1 MFKSVLHIIGLA
13 LIMAS
18 CSHSAQ
24 SPSRPD
30 NRDIKKDSVFQAL
43 SAMMLGEVDTE
54 EVISVI
60 DSAETAGVIDN
71 LHAQLIRAKAYGRRE
86 SGSLQARSICEDLLK
101 TPHLSPENEADI
113 LEYLCYLCRI
123 RTDDLGEVEYGLRF
137 VDVCESLGDPM
148 RAVPVQADM
157 GSSLVRIG
165 REEDGLLKIKDANR
179 KLDGEKGFFYLDAG
193 IKTRKSLIRTY
204 IDLKRYLDIVPAAQ
218 EIISRLEVYAA
229 NPEAYADDSPNLP
242 GDHNRPGYVDFYTA
256 QALAFITY
264 AYAAE
269 GMKKEAK
276 VYKARFEKTRYSKT
290 FGGRKM
296 ISGSWALLGEYDR
309 VLSFY
314 DELEPRWGT
323 DTLTRDYAVML
334 ENRALAAKGKGRLKE
349 ALDYMQRYSSLT
361 DKLNDSRNKAM
372 IQDYVAKYQ
381 YQEQKMALEREMVQ
395 ARRSRSIAL
404 GASAG
409 ALVCLILL
417 GIILQYVI
425 LVRRKNKALVS
436 QISENVLLQ
445 REKEDA
451 SALNGNPELSSLS
464 DAQLF
469 EYLRY
474 EIVTNRLYSDSRLD
488 RQYLMDRYHLSKERI
503 GSAFSHGS
511 PYQSLAAF
519 LNVVR
524 LKNAAKMLSSSPEM
538 SISDVASACGFSS
551 GSLFARNFKQY
562 FALTPTEFRQNP
574 SSYKDTVK

>member
-1 MFKSVLHIIGLA
+1 MFFKNHILFFVSAVL
-13 LIMAS
+13 MAS
-18 CSHSAQ
+18 CSQPAVPPKHA
-24 SPSRPD
+24 D
-30 NRDIKKDSVFQAL
+30 LEKESVLQAI
-43 SAMMLGEVDTE
+43 SSMMLGESATDD
-54 EVISVI
+54 VISVV

-71 LHAQLIRAKAYGRRE
+71 LHARLIRAKAYGRTE
-86 SGSLQARSICEDLLK
+86 SGFLQARSICEELLQD
-101 TPHLSPENEADI
+101 PHLSPEDEADI
-113 LEYLCYLCRI
+113 LEYLCYLCRM

-137 VDVCESLGDPM
+137 VQVCESLGDSM

-165 REEDGLLKIKDANR
+165 RDEDGLLKINDAIS

-204 IDLKRYLDIVPAAQ
+204 IDLERYLDVVPVAQ
-218 EIISRLEVYAA
+218 EIISRLEDYAA
-229 NPEAYADDSPNLP
+229 APEAYADSSPNLP
-242 GDHNRPGYVDFYTA
+242 GDHNRQGYVDFYTA

-269 GMKKEAK
+269 GMRKEAQE
-276 VYKARFEKTRYSKT
+276 YNARFEKTRYSKT

-296 ISGSWALLGEYDR
+296 ISSAWPLLGEYDR
-309 VLSFY
+309 MLSFY
-314 DELEPRWGT
+314 DELQRRWGA
-323 DTLTRDYAVML
+323 DTLHADYAVML
-334 ENRALAAKGKGRLKE
+334 ENRALAAKSKGRYRE

-361 DKLNDSRNKAM
+361 DKLNDSRNRSI
-372 IQDYVAKYQ
+372 IQDYVAKYR
-381 YQEQKMALEREMVQ
+381 YQEQKMALERERV
-395 ARRSRSIAL
+395 AVRRSRSIAL
-404 GASAG
+404 GASTS

-436 QISENVLLQ
+436 QISENVILQ
-445 REKEDA
+445 REKVEA
-451 SALNGNPELSSLS
+451 SASGDNPDLSSLS

-474 EIVTNRLYSDSRLD
+474 EIVTNCLYADSRLD

-519 LNVVR
+519 LNVAR

-574 SSYKDTVK
+574 SSFKDMVK

>member
-1 MFKSVLHIIGLA
+1 MFFKNHILIFVSAVL
-13 LIMAS
+13 MAS
-18 CSHSAQ
+18 CSQPAVPPKHA
-24 SPSRPD
+24 D
-30 NRDIKKDSVFQAL
+30 LEKESVLQAI
-43 SAMMLGEVDTE
+43 SSMMLGESATDD
-54 EVISVI
+54 VISVV

-71 LHAQLIRAKAYGRRE
+71 LHARLIRAKAYGRTE
-86 SGSLQARSICEDLLK
+86 SGFLQARSICEELLQD
-101 TPHLSPENEADI
+101 PHLSPEDEADI
-113 LEYLCYLCRI
+113 LEYLCYLCRM

-137 VDVCESLGDPM
+137 VQVCESLGDSM

-165 REEDGLLKIKDANR
+165 RDEDGLLKINDAIS

-204 IDLKRYLDIVPAAQ
+204 IDLERYLDVVPVAQ
-218 EIISRLEVYAA
+218 EIISRLEDYAA
-229 NPEAYADDSPNLP
+229 APEAYADSSPNLP

-269 GMKKEAK
+269 GMRKEAQE
-276 VYKARFEKTRYSKT
+276 YNAHFEKTRYSKT

-296 ISGSWALLGEYDR
+296 ISSAWPLLGEYDR
-309 VLSFY
+309 MLSFY
-314 DELEPRWGT
+314 DELQRRWGA
-323 DTLTRDYAVML
+323 DTLHADYAIML
-334 ENRALAAKGKGRLKE
+334 ENRALAAKSKGRYRE
-349 ALDYMQRYSSLT
+349 ALGYMQRYSSLA
-361 DKLNDSRNKAM
+361 DKLNDSQNKAM
-372 IQDYVAKYQ
+372 IQDYVAKYR
-381 YQEQKMALEREMVQ
+381 YQEQKMALERERV
-395 ARRSRSIAL
+395 AVRRSRSIAL

-436 QISENVLLQ
+436 QISENVILQ
-445 REKEDA
+445 REKVDA

-474 EIVTNRLYSDSRLD
+474 KIVTNNLYADSRLD
-488 RQYLMDRYHLSKERI
+488 RQFLMDRYHLSKERI

-524 LKNAAKMLSSSPEM
+524 LKKAAKMLSSSPEM

-574 SSYKDTVK
+574 SSFKDMVK

>member
-1 MFKSVLHIIGLA
+1 MIHSKIFIVVSAVL
-13 LIMAS
+13 MAS
-18 CSHSAQ
+18 CSHPAVFHGST
-24 SPSRPD
+24 D
-30 NRDIKKDSVFQAL
+30 VKKDSVFQAI
-43 SAMMLGEVDTE
+43 SSMMLKEADTE
-54 EVISVI
+54 DVISMV
-60 DSAETAGVIDN
+60 DSAETAGVIDK
-71 LHAQLIRAKAYGRRE
+71 LHAQLIRAKAYGRTE
-86 SGSLQARSICEDLLK
+86 SGSLRARSMCEDLLQ
-101 TPHLSPENEADI
+101 TPHLSPASEADI
-113 LEYLCYLCRI
+113 LEYLCYLCRL

-137 VDVCESLGDPM
+137 VQVCESLGDPM

-165 REEDGLLKIKDANR
+165 RDEDGLLKINDAIS
-179 KLDGEKGFFYLDAG
+179 KLDSQKGFFYMDAG
-193 IKTRKSLIRTY
+193 VKTRKSLIRTY
-204 IDLKRYLDIVPAAQ
+204 IDLERYLDVVPVAQ
-218 EIISRLEVYAA
+218 EIISRIDDYAA
-229 NPEAYADDSPNLP
+229 GPEAYADSSPNLP

-269 GMKKEAK
+269 GMRKEAQE
-276 VYKARFEKTRYSKT
+276 YNARFEKTRYSKT

-296 ISGSWALLGEYDR
+296 ISSAWPLLGEYDR
-309 VLSFY
+309 MLSFY
-314 DELEPRWGT
+314 DELQRRWGA
-323 DTLTRDYAVML
+323 DTLHADYAIML
-334 ENRALAAKGKGRLKE
+334 QNRALAAKAKGRYRE
-349 ALDYMQRYSSLT
+349 ALGYMQRYSSLA
-361 DKLNDSRNKAM
+361 DKLNDSQNKAM
-372 IQDYVAKYQ
+372 IQDYVSKYQ
-381 YQEQKMALEREMVQ
+381 TREQQIALEREMVA

-404 GASAG
+404 GASIS

-488 RQYLMDRYHLSKERI
+488 RQFLMDRYHLSKERI

-574 SSYKDTVK
+574 SSFKDMVK

>member
-1 MFKSVLHIIGLA
+1 MFFKNHILFFVSAVL
-13 LIMAS
+13 MAS
-18 CSHSAQ
+18 CSQPAVPPKHA
-24 SPSRPD
+24 D
-30 NRDIKKDSVFQAL
+30 LEKESVLQAI
-43 SAMMLGEVDTE
+43 SSMMLGESATDD
-54 EVISVI
+54 VISVV

-71 LHAQLIRAKAYGRRE
+71 LHARLIRAKAYGRTE
-86 SGSLQARSICEDLLK
+86 SGFLQARSICEELLQD
-101 TPHLSPENEADI
+101 PHLSPEDEADI
-113 LEYLCYLCRI
+113 LEYLCYLCRM

-137 VDVCESLGDPM
+137 VQVCESLGDSM

-165 REEDGLLKIKDANR
+165 RDEDGLLMINDAIS

-204 IDLKRYLDIVPAAQ
+204 IDLERYLDVVPVAQ
-218 EIISRLEVYAA
+218 EIISRLEDYAA
-229 NPEAYADDSPNLP
+229 APEAYADSSPNLP

-269 GMKKEAK
+269 GMRKEAQE
-276 VYKARFEKTRYSKT
+276 YNARFEKTRYSKT

-296 ISGSWALLGEYDR
+296 ISSAWPLLGEYDR
-309 VLSFY
+309 MLSFY
-314 DELEPRWGT
+314 DELQRRWGA
-323 DTLTRDYAVML
+323 DTLHADYAIML
-334 ENRALAAKGKGRLKE
+334 ENRALAAKSKGRYRE
-349 ALDYMQRYSSLT
+349 ALVYMQRYSSLA
-361 DKLNDSRNKAM
+361 DKLNDSQNKAM
-372 IQDYVAKYQ
+372 IQDYVAKYR
-381 YQEQKMALEREMVQ
+381 YQEQKMALERERV
-395 ARRSRSIAL
+395 AVRRSRSIAL

-436 QISENVLLQ
+436 QISENVILQ
-445 REKEDA
+445 REKVDA

-474 EIVTNRLYSDSRLD
+474 EIVTNNLYADSRLD
-488 RQYLMDRYHLSKERI
+488 RQFLMDRYHLSKERI

-524 LKNAAKMLSSSPEM
+524 L
-538 SISDVASACGFSS
+538 
-551 GSLFARNFKQY
+551 
-562 FALTPTEFRQNP
+562 
-574 SSYKDTVK
+574 

>member
-1 MFKSVLHIIGLA
+1 MFKSKLHIIGLA

-24 SPSRPD
+24 SPARQD
-30 NRDIKKDSVFQAL
+30 NPHVVRDSVLQSI

-71 LHAQLIRAKAYGRRE
+71 LHAQLIRAKAYGRTE
-86 SGSLQARSICEDLLK
+86 SGSLQARSICEDLFK

-113 LEYLCYLCRI
+113 LEYLCCLCRI
-123 RTDDLGEVEYGLRF
+123 RTD
-137 VDVCESLGDPM
+137 
-148 RAVPVQADM
+148 PVQADM

-165 REEDGLLKIKDANR
+165 RDEDGLLKINDAIG
-179 KLDGEKGFFYLDAG
+179 KLDRQKGFFYMDAG

-204 IDLKRYLDIVPAAQ
+204 IDLERYLDVVPVAE
-218 EIISRLEVYAA
+218 EIISRLEDYAA
-229 NPEAYADDSPNLP
+229 GPEAYADSSPNLP
-242 GDHNRPGYVDFYTA
+242 GDHNRPGYVD
-256 QALAFITY
+256 ITY

-269 GMKKEAK
+269 GMRKEAQE
-276 VYKARFEKTRYSKT
+276 YNARFEKTRYSKT

-296 ISGSWALLGEYDR
+296 ISSAWPLLGEYDR
-309 VLSFY
+309 MLSFY
-314 DELEPRWGT
+314 DELQRRWGA
-323 DTLTRDYAVML
+323 DTLHADYAIML
-334 ENRALAAKGKGRLKE
+334 QNRALAAKAKGRYRE
-349 ALDYMQRYSSLT
+349 ALGYMQRYSSLA
-361 DKLNDSRNKAM
+361 DKLNDSQNKAM
-372 IQDYVAKYQ
+372 IQDYVSKYQ
-381 YQEQKMALEREMVQ
+381 TREQQIALEREMVA

-404 GASAG
+404 GSSIG

-436 QISENVLLQ
+436 QISENVILQ
-445 REKEDA
+445 REKVDS

-474 EIVTNRLYSDSRLD
+474 EIVTNRLYADPRLD
-488 RQYLMDRYHLSKERI
+488 RQFLMDRYHLSKERI

-524 LKNAAKMLSSSPEM
+524 LKNAAKMLSSSPDM

-574 SSYKDTVK
+574 SSLKDMVK

>member
-1 MFKSVLHIIGLA
+1 MLFKNHILFFVSAVL
-13 LIMAS
+13 MAS
-18 CSHSAQ
+18 CSQPAVPPKHA
-24 SPSRPD
+24 D
-30 NRDIKKDSVFQAL
+30 LEKESVLQAI
-43 SAMMLGEVDTE
+43 SSMMLEESATE
-54 EVISVI
+54 DVISVV

-71 LHAQLIRAKAYGRRE
+71 LHARLIRAKAYGRTE
-86 SGSLQARSICEDLLK
+86 SGFLQARSICEDLLR
-101 TPHLSPENEADI
+101 TPHLSPDDEADI
-113 LEYLCYLCRI
+113 LEYLCYLCRM

-137 VDVCESLGDPM
+137 VQVCESLGDSM

-165 REEDGLLKIKDANR
+165 RDEDGLLKINDAIS
-179 KLDGEKGFFYLDAG
+179 KLDSQKGFFYLDAG

-204 IDLKRYLDIVPAAQ
+204 IDLERYLDVVPVAQ
-218 EIISRLEVYAA
+218 EIISRLEDYAA
-229 NPEAYADDSPNLP
+229 APEAYADSSPNLP

-269 GMKKEAK
+269 GMRKEAQE
-276 VYKARFEKTRYSKT
+276 YNARFEKTRYSRT

-296 ISGSWALLGEYDR
+296 IASAWPLIGEYDR
-309 VLSFY
+309 MLSFY
-314 DELEPRWGT
+314 DELQRRWGA
-323 DTLTRDYAVML
+323 DTLHADYAIML
-334 ENRALAAKGKGRLKE
+334 ENRALAAKAKGRYRE
-349 ALDYMQRYSSLT
+349 ALGYMQRYSSLA
-361 DKLNDSRNKAM
+361 DKLNDSQNKAM
-372 IQDYVAKYQ
+372 IQDYVAKYR
-381 YQEQKMALEREMVQ
+381 YQEQKMALERERV
-395 ARRSRSIAL
+395 AVRRSRSIAL

-436 QISENVLLQ
+436 QISENVILQ
-445 REKEDA
+445 REKVDA
-451 SALNGNPELSSLS
+451 SASSGNPELSSLS

-474 EIVTNRLYSDSRLD
+474 EIVTNCLYADSRLD

-524 LKNAAKMLSSSPEM
+524 LKNAAKLLSSSPEM

-574 SSYKDTVK
+574 SSFKDMVK

>member
-1 MFKSVLHIIGLA
+1 MIHSKIFIVVSAVL
-13 LIMAS
+13 MAS
-18 CSHSAQ
+18 CSHPAVFHGST
-24 SPSRPD
+24 D
-30 NRDIKKDSVFQAL
+30 VKKDSVFQAI
-43 SAMMLGEVDTE
+43 SSMMLKEADTE
-54 EVISVI
+54 DVISMV
-60 DSAETAGVIDN
+60 DSAETAGVIDK
-71 LHAQLIRAKAYGRRE
+71 LHAQLIRAKAYGRTE
-86 SGSLQARSICEDLLK
+86 SGSLQARAICEDLLQG
-101 TPHLSPENEADI
+101 PHLSPAEEADV

-137 VDVCESLGDPM
+137 VEVCDAIGSPL
-148 RAVPVQADM
+148 RSVPVQADM

-165 REEDGLLKIKDANR
+165 RAEEGLLKIEDAIR
-179 KLDGEKGFFYLDAG
+179 ILDGEKSFFYLDAG

-204 IDLKRYLDIVPAAQ
+204 IDLKRYLDIVPVAQ
-218 EIISRLEVYAA
+218 EIISHLEDYAA

-256 QALAFITY
+256 QALAFISY
-264 AYAAE
+264 AYGAE
-269 GMKKEAK
+269 GMKKEALECN
-276 VYKARFEKTRYSKT
+276 ARFEKTRYSKT

-296 ISGSWALLGEYDR
+296 ISSAWPLLGEYDR
-309 VLSFY
+309 MLSFY
-314 DELEPRWGT
+314 DELQRRWGA
-323 DTLTRDYAVML
+323 DTLHADYAVML
-334 ENRALAAKGKGRLKE
+334 ENRALAAKSKGRYRE
-349 ALDYMQRYSSLT
+349 ALDYMQRYSNLT
-361 DKLNDSRNKAM
+361 DKLYDNQNRALV
-372 IQDYVAKYQ
+372 QDYVAKYQ
-381 YQEQKMALEREMVQ
+381 YQEQKMALEREKVA

-404 GASAG
+404 GASTG

-474 EIVTNRLYSDSRLD
+474 EIVTNRLYADSRLD
-488 RQYLMDRYHLSKERI
+488 RQFLMDRYHLSKERI

-574 SSYKDTVK
+574 SSFKDMVK

>member
-1 MFKSVLHIIGLA
+1 MFFKNHILFFVSAVL
-13 LIMAS
+13 MAS
-18 CSHSAQ
+18 CSQPAVPPKHA
-24 SPSRPD
+24 D
-30 NRDIKKDSVFQAL
+30 LEKESVLQAI
-43 SAMMLGEVDTE
+43 SSMMLGESATDD
-54 EVISVI
+54 VISVV

-71 LHAQLIRAKAYGRRE
+71 LHARLIRAKAYGRTE
-86 SGSLQARSICEDLLK
+86 SGFLQARSICEELLQD
-101 TPHLSPENEADI
+101 PHLSPEDEADI
-113 LEYLCYLCRI
+113 LEYLCYLCRM

-137 VDVCESLGDPM
+137 VQVC
-148 RAVPVQADM
+148 ADM

-165 REEDGLLKIKDANR
+165 RDEDGLLKINDAIS

-204 IDLKRYLDIVPAAQ
+204 IDLERYLDVVPVAQ
-218 EIISRLEVYAA
+218 EIISRLEDYAA
-229 NPEAYADDSPNLP
+229 APEAYADSSPNLP

-269 GMKKEAK
+269 GMRKEAQE
-276 VYKARFEKTRYSKT
+276 YNARFEKTRYSKT

-296 ISGSWALLGEYDR
+296 ISSAWPLLGEYDR
-309 VLSFY
+309 MLSFY
-314 DELEPRWGT
+314 DELQRRWGA
-323 DTLTRDYAVML
+323 DTLHADYAIML
-334 ENRALAAKGKGRLKE
+334 ENRALAAKSKGRYRE
-349 ALDYMQRYSSLT
+349 ALGYMQRYSSLA
-361 DKLNDSRNKAM
+361 DKLNDSQNKAM
-372 IQDYVAKYQ
+372 IQDYVAKYR
-381 YQEQKMALEREMVQ
+381 YQEQKMALERERV
-395 ARRSRSIAL
+395 AVRRSRSIAL

-436 QISENVLLQ
+436 QISENVILQ
-445 REKEDA
+445 REKVDA

-474 EIVTNRLYSDSRLD
+474 EIVTNNLYADSRLD
-488 RQYLMDRYHLSKERI
+488 RQFLMDRYHLSKERI

-524 LKNAAKMLSSSPEM
+524 LKKAAKMLSSSPEM

-574 SSYKDTVK
+574 SSFKDMVK

>member
-1 MFKSVLHIIGLA
+1 MLFKNHILFFVSAVL
-13 LIMAS
+13 MAS
-18 CSHSAQ
+18 CSQPAVPPKHA
-24 SPSRPD
+24 D
-30 NRDIKKDSVFQAL
+30 LEKESVLQAI
-43 SAMMLGEVDTE
+43 SSMMLGESATDD
-54 EVISVI
+54 VISVV

-71 LHAQLIRAKAYGRRE
+71 LHARLIRAKAYGRTE
-86 SGSLQARSICEDLLK
+86 SGFLQARSICEELLQD
-101 TPHLSPENEADI
+101 PHLSPEDEADI
-113 LEYLCYLCRI
+113 LEYLCYLCRM

-137 VDVCESLGDPM
+137 VQVCESLGDSM

-165 REEDGLLKIKDANR
+165 RDEDGLLKINDAIG
-179 KLDGEKGFFYLDAG
+179 KLDSQKGFFYLDAG

-204 IDLKRYLDIVPAAQ
+204 IDLERYLDV
-218 EIISRLEVYAA
+218 V
-229 NPEAYADDSPNLP
+229 P

-269 GMKKEAK
+269 GMRKEAQE
-276 VYKARFEKTRYSKT
+276 YNARFEKTRYSKT

-296 ISGSWALLGEYDR
+296 ISSAWPLLGEYDR
-309 VLSFY
+309 MLSFY
-314 DELEPRWGT
+314 DELQRRWGA
-323 DTLTRDYAVML
+323 DTLHADYAIML
-334 ENRALAAKGKGRLKE
+334 ENRALAAKSKGRYRE
-349 ALDYMQRYSSLT
+349 ALGYMQRYSSLA
-361 DKLNDSRNKAM
+361 DKLNNYQNKAM
-372 IQDYVAKYQ
+372 IQDYVAKYR
-381 YQEQKMALEREMVQ
+381 YQEQKMALERERV
-395 ARRSRSIAL
+395 AVRRSRSIAL

-436 QISENVLLQ
+436 QISENVILQ
-445 REKEDA
+445 REKVDA

-474 EIVTNRLYSDSRLD
+474 EIVTNNLYADSRLD
-488 RQYLMDRYHLSKERI
+488 RQFLMDRYHLSKERI

-524 LKNAAKMLSSSPEM
+524 LKKAAKMLSSSPEM

-574 SSYKDTVK
+574 SSFKDMVK

>member
-1 MFKSVLHIIGLA
+1 MFFKNHILFFVSAVL
-13 LIMAS
+13 MAS
-18 CSHSAQ
+18 CSHSAE
-24 SPSRPD
+24 SPARQD
-30 NRDIKKDSVFQAL
+30 NPGVKRDSVLQSI
-43 SAMMLGEVDTE
+43 SAMMLGESATE
-54 EVISVI
+54 DVISVI

-137 VDVCESLGDPM
+137 VQVCESLGDPM

-165 REEDGLLKIKDANR
+165 RDEDGLLKINDAIG
-179 KLDGEKGFFYLDAG
+179 KLDSQKGFFYMDAG

-218 EIISRLEVYAA
+218 EIISRLEDYAA
-229 NPEAYADDSPNLP
+229 NPGAYADDSPNLP

-276 VYKARFEKTRYSKT
+276 VYNARFEKTRYSKT

-296 ISGSWALLGEYDR
+296 ISSAWPLLGEYDR
-309 VLSFY
+309 MLSFY
-314 DELEPRWGT
+314 DELQRRWGA
-323 DTLTRDYAVML
+323 DTLHADYAVML
-334 ENRALAAKGKGRLKE
+334 ENRALAAKSKGRYRE
-349 ALDYMQRYSSLT
+349 ALGYMQRYSDLT
-361 DKLNDSRNKAM
+361 DKLYDNQSRALV
-372 IQDYVAKYQ
+372 QDYMAKYQ
-381 YQEQKMALEREMVQ
+381 YQEQMMALERERVA
-395 ARRSRSIAL
+395 ARRSRNIAL
-404 GASAG
+404 WSSIGT
-409 ALVCLILL
+409 LLCLILL
-417 GIILQYVI
+417 GIILRYVI

-436 QISENVLLQ
+436 QISENVFLQ
-445 REKEDA
+445 RKNVDV
-451 SALNGNPELSSLS
+451 SAQSNPELSSLS

-474 EIVTNRLYSDSRLD
+474 EIVTNRLYADSRLD
-488 RQYLMDRYHLSKERI
+488 RQFLMDRYHLSKERI
-503 GSAFSHGS
+503 GAAFSHGS
-511 PYQSLAAF
+511 HYQSLASF

-524 LKNAAKMLSSSPEM
+524 LKSAAKMLSSSPEM

-574 SSYKDTVK
+574 SSFKDMVK

>member
-1 MFKSVLHIIGLA
+1 MLFKNHILFFVSAVLV
-13 LIMAS
+13 AS
-18 CSHSAQ
+18 CSQPAVPPKHA
-24 SPSRPD
+24 D
-30 NRDIKKDSVFQAL
+30 LEKESVLQAI
-43 SAMMLGEVDTE
+43 SSMMLEESATE
-54 EVISVI
+54 DVISVV

-71 LHAQLIRAKAYGRRE
+71 LHARLIRAKAYGRTE
-86 SGSLQARSICEDLLK
+86 SGFLQARSICEDLLQD
-101 TPHLSPENEADI
+101 PHLSLDDEADI
-113 LEYLCYLCRI
+113 LEYLCYLCRM

-137 VDVCESLGDPM
+137 VQVCESLGDSM

-165 REEDGLLKIKDANR
+165 RDEDGLLKINDAIG
-179 KLDGEKGFFYLDAG
+179 KLDSQKGFFYLDAG

-204 IDLKRYLDIVPAAQ
+204 IDLERYLDVVPVAQ
-218 EIISRLEVYAA
+218 EIISRLEDYAA
-229 NPEAYADDSPNLP
+229 APEAYADSSPNLP
-242 GDHNRPGYVDFYTA
+242 GDHNRQGYVDFYTA

-264 AYAAE
+264 AYASE
-269 GMKKEAK
+269 GMRKEAQE
-276 VYKARFEKTRYSKT
+276 YNARFEKTRYSKT

-296 ISGSWALLGEYDR
+296 ISSAWPLLGEYDR
-309 VLSFY
+309 MLSFY
-314 DELEPRWGT
+314 DELQRRWGA
-323 DTLTRDYAVML
+323 DTLHADYAVML
-334 ENRALAAKGKGRLKE
+334 ENRALAAKSKGRYME

-361 DKLNDSRNKAM
+361 DKLNDSRNRAI
-372 IQDYVAKYQ
+372 IQDYVAKYR
-381 YQEQKMALEREMVQ
+381 YQEQKMALEREKVA

-404 GASAG
+404 GASTS

-436 QISENVLLQ
+436 QISENVILQ
-445 REKEDA
+445 SEKVDA
-451 SALNGNPELSSLS
+451 SASSGNPELSSLS

-474 EIVTNRLYSDSRLD
+474 EIVTNCLYADSRLD

-574 SSYKDTVK
+574 SSFKDMVK

>member
-1 MFKSVLHIIGLA
+1 MFFKNHILFFVSAVLMVSCSQPAVPPKHADLEKESVL
-13 LIMAS
+13 
-18 CSHSAQ
+18 
-24 SPSRPD
+24 
-30 NRDIKKDSVFQAL
+30 QAI
-43 SAMMLGEVDTE
+43 SSMMLEESATE
-54 EVISVI
+54 DVISVV

-71 LHAQLIRAKAYGRRE
+71 LHARLIRAKAYGRTE
-86 SGSLQARSICEDLLK
+86 SGFLQARSICEDLLQD
-101 TPHLSPENEADI
+101 PHLSLDDEADI
-113 LEYLCYLCRI
+113 LEYLCYLCRM

-137 VDVCESLGDPM
+137 VQVCESLGDSM

-165 REEDGLLKIKDANR
+165 RDEDGLLKINDAIS
-179 KLDGEKGFFYLDAG
+179 KLDSQKGFFYLDAG

-204 IDLKRYLDIVPAAQ
+204 IDLERYLDVVPVAQ
-218 EIISRLEVYAA
+218 EIISRLEDYAA
-229 NPEAYADDSPNLP
+229 APEAYADSSPNLP
-242 GDHNRPGYVDFYTA
+242 GDHNRQGYVDFYTA

-264 AYAAE
+264 AYASE
-269 GMKKEAK
+269 GMRKEAQE
-276 VYKARFEKTRYSKT
+276 YNARFEKTRYSKT

-296 ISGSWALLGEYDR
+296 ISSAWPLLGEYDR
-309 VLSFY
+309 MLSFY
-314 DELEPRWGT
+314 DELQRRWGA
-323 DTLTRDYAVML
+323 DTLHADYAIML
-334 ENRALAAKGKGRLKE
+334 ENRALAAKSKGRYRE
-349 ALDYMQRYSSLT
+349 ALGYMQRYSSLA
-361 DKLNDSRNKAM
+361 DKLNDSRNRSI
-372 IQDYVAKYQ
+372 IQDYVAKYR
-381 YQEQKMALEREMVQ
+381 YQEQKMALERERV
-395 ARRSRSIAL
+395 AVRRSRSIAL
-404 GASAG
+404 GASTS

-436 QISENVLLQ
+436 QISENVILQ
-445 REKEDA
+445 REKVDA
-451 SALNGNPELSSLS
+451 SASSGNPELSSLS

-474 EIVTNRLYSDSRLD
+474 EIVTNCLYADSRLD

-574 SSYKDTVK
+574 SSFKDMVK

>member
-1 MFKSVLHIIGLA
+1 MFFKNHILFFVSAVL
-13 LIMAS
+13 MAS
-18 CSHSAQ
+18 CSQPAVPPKHA
-24 SPSRPD
+24 D
-30 NRDIKKDSVFQAL
+30 LEKESVLQAI
-43 SAMMLGEVDTE
+43 SSMMLGESATDD
-54 EVISVI
+54 VISVV

-71 LHAQLIRAKAYGRRE
+71 LHARLIRAKAYGRTE
-86 SGSLQARSICEDLLK
+86 SGFLQARSICEELLQD
-101 TPHLSPENEADI
+101 PHLSPEDEADI
-113 LEYLCYLCRI
+113 LEYLCYLCRM

-137 VDVCESLGDPM
+137 VQVCESLGDSM

-165 REEDGLLKIKDANR
+165 RDEDGLLKINDAIS

-204 IDLKRYLDIVPAAQ
+204 IDLERYLDVVPVAQ
-218 EIISRLEVYAA
+218 EIISRLEDYAA
-229 NPEAYADDSPNLP
+229 APEAYADSSPNLP
-242 GDHNRPGYVDFYTA
+242 GDHNRQGYVDFYTA

-264 AYAAE
+264 AYASE
-269 GMKKEAK
+269 GMRKEAQE
-276 VYKARFEKTRYSKT
+276 YNARFEKTRYSKT

-296 ISGSWALLGEYDR
+296 ISSAWPLLGEYDR
-309 VLSFY
+309 MLSFY
-314 DELEPRWGT
+314 DELQRRWGA
-323 DTLTRDYAVML
+323 DTLHADYAIML
-334 ENRALAAKGKGRLKE
+334 ENRALAAKSKGRYRE
-349 ALDYMQRYSSLT
+349 ALGYMQRYSSLA
-361 DKLNDSRNKAM
+361 DKLNDSQNKAM
-372 IQDYVAKYQ
+372 IQDYVAKYR
-381 YQEQKMALEREMVQ
+381 YQEQKMALERERV
-395 ARRSRSIAL
+395 AVRRSRSIAL

-436 QISENVLLQ
+436 QISENVILQ
-445 REKEDA
+445 REKVDA

-474 EIVTNRLYSDSRLD
+474 EIVTNNLYADSRLD
-488 RQYLMDRYHLSKERI
+488 RQFLMDRYHLSKERI

-524 LKNAAKMLSSSPEM
+524 LKKAAKMLSSSPEM

-574 SSYKDTVK
+574 SSFKDMVK

>member
-1 MFKSVLHIIGLA
+1 MFFKNHILFFVSAVL
-13 LIMAS
+13 MAS
-18 CSHSAQ
+18 CSQPAVPPKHA
-24 SPSRPD
+24 D
-30 NRDIKKDSVFQAL
+30 LEKESVLQAI
-43 SAMMLGEVDTE
+43 SSMMLGESATDD
-54 EVISVI
+54 VISVV

-71 LHAQLIRAKAYGRRE
+71 LHARLIRAKAYGRTE
-86 SGSLQARSICEDLLK
+86 SGFLQARSICEELLQD
-101 TPHLSPENEADI
+101 PHLSPEDEADI
-113 LEYLCYLCRI
+113 LEYLCYLCRM
-123 RTDDLGEVEYGLRF
+123 RTDDLGEVEYALRF
-137 VDVCESLGDPM
+137 VQVCESLGDSM

-165 REEDGLLKIKDANR
+165 RDEDGLLKINDAIS
-179 KLDGEKGFFYLDAG
+179 KLDRQKSFFYLDAG
-193 IKTRKSLIRTY
+193 VKTRKSLIRTY
-204 IDLKRYLDIVPAAQ
+204 IDLERYLDVVPVAQ
-218 EIISRLEVYAA
+218 EIISRIEDYAA
-229 NPEAYADDSPNLP
+229 GPEAYADSSPNLP

-269 GMKKEAK
+269 GMRKEAQE
-276 VYKARFEKTRYSKT
+276 YNARFEKTRYSKT

-296 ISGSWALLGEYDR
+296 ISSADKM
-309 VLSFY
+309 LSFY
-314 DELEPRWGT
+314 DELQRRWGA
-323 DTLTRDYAVML
+323 DTLHADYAVML
-334 ENRALAAKGKGRLKE
+334 QNRALAAKSKGHYRE

-361 DKLNDSRNKAM
+361 DKLNDSRNRAI
-372 IQDYVAKYQ
+372 IQDYVAKYR
-381 YQEQKMALEREMVQ
+381 YHEQKMALEREKVA

-436 QISENVLLQ
+436 QISENVILQ
-445 REKEDA
+445 REKVDA
-451 SALNGNPELSSLS
+451 SALNGNPKLSSLS

-474 EIVTNRLYSDSRLD
+474 EIVTNNLYADSRLD
-488 RQYLMDRYHLSKERI
+488 RQFLMDRYHLSKERI
-503 GSAFSHGS
+503 GAAFSHGS

-524 LKNAAKMLSSSPEM
+524 LKKAAKMLSSSPEM

-574 SSYKDTVK
+574 SSFKDMVK

>member
-1 MFKSVLHIIGLA
+1 
-13 LIMAS
+13 MAS
-18 CSHSAQ
+18 CSQPAVPPKHA
-24 SPSRPD
+24 D
-30 NRDIKKDSVFQAL
+30 LEKESVLQAI
-43 SAMMLGEVDTE
+43 SSMMLEESATE
-54 EVISVI
+54 DVISVV

-71 LHAQLIRAKAYGRRE
+71 LHARLIRAKAYGRTE
-86 SGSLQARSICEDLLK
+86 SGFLQARSICEDLLR
-101 TPHLSPENEADI
+101 TPHLSPDDEADI
-113 LEYLCYLCRI
+113 LEYLCYLCRM

-137 VDVCESLGDPM
+137 VQVCESLGDSM

-165 REEDGLLKIKDANR
+165 RDEDGLLKINDAIS
-179 KLDGEKGFFYLDAG
+179 KLDSQKGFFYLDAG

-204 IDLKRYLDIVPAAQ
+204 IDLERYLDVVPVAQ
-218 EIISRLEVYAA
+218 EIISRLEDYAA
-229 NPEAYADDSPNLP
+229 APEAYADSSPNLP
-242 GDHNRPGYVDFYTA
+242 GDHNRQGYVDFYTA

-264 AYAAE
+264 AYASE
-269 GMKKEAK
+269 GMRKEAQE
-276 VYKARFEKTRYSKT
+276 YNARFEKTRYSRT

-296 ISGSWALLGEYDR
+296 ISSAWPLIGEYDR
-309 VLSFY
+309 MLSFY
-314 DELEPRWGT
+314 DELQRRWGA
-323 DTLTRDYAVML
+323 DTLHADYAIML
-334 ENRALAAKGKGRLKE
+334 QNRALAAKAKGRYRE
-349 ALDYMQRYSSLT
+349 ALGYMQRYSSLA
-361 DKLNDSRNKAM
+361 DKLNDSRNRSI
-372 IQDYVAKYQ
+372 IQDYVAKYR
-381 YQEQKMALEREMVQ
+381 YQEQKMALERERV
-395 ARRSRSIAL
+395 AVRRSRSIAL
-404 GASAG
+404 GASTS

-436 QISENVLLQ
+436 QISENVILQ
-445 REKEDA
+445 REKVDA
-451 SALNGNPELSSLS
+451 SASSGNPELSSLS

-474 EIVTNRLYSDSRLD
+474 EIVTNCLYADSRLD

-574 SSYKDTVK
+574 SSFKDMVK